1 MPSLTANLHRTKSP
15 ISVFDLQGLTVSIL
29 LMILGILLLK
39 SCGLVTGQTA
49 GLALL
54 LSYGFDAPFGPLLF
68 ILSVGPLWFAY
79 KARGMNFAI
88 RSLVVIFCVS
98 FGTPLLGQYIT
109 FETLDP
115 LIAAL
120 FAGCA
125 LGVGVMGTFRHNAS
139 IGGLGVLALLTEQKT
154 GLKTGYFQII
164 VDTAIFAA
172 SLFVLDLSDVF
183 FSFIAAAVMAA
194 VLAFNFQ
201 LSQSGTGRPSR

>member
-1 MPSLTANLHRTKSP
+1 MPNPIAMPNSLKTP
-15 ISVFDLQGLTVSIL
+15 ISIFDLQGLAISIL

-54 LSYGFDAPFGPLLF
+54 LSYGLGWSFGPLLF
-68 ILSVGPLWFAY
+68 LLSVAPLWLAY
-79 KARGMNFAI
+79 KGRGLNFAM
-88 RSLVVIFCVS
+88 RSLCVIFCVS

-139 IGGLGVLALLTEQKT
+139 IGGLGLIALLMEQKT
-154 GLKTGYFQII
+154 GLKTGYFQLL
-164 VDTAIFAA
+164 VDTAIFTA
-172 SLFVLDLSDVF
+172 SLFVLDLSNVLY
-183 FSFIAAAVMAA
+183 SFIAAVVMGA

-201 LSQSGTGRPSR
+201 LAQSGTGRPSR